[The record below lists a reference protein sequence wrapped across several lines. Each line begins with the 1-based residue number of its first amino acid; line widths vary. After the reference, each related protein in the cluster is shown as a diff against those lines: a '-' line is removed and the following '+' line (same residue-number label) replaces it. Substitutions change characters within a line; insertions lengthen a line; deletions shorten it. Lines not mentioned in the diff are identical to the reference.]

1 MTNLYLIR
9 NCGCDDETCGL
20 VRMNDEQF
28 EFFKTTIENLN
39 SNSTYGCMPRIHV
52 YKIDE
57 SMLQEAVDDDYPEH
71 VMPLDGRKY
80 VFTDRMVIYCGE
92 IKEVIGNER

>member
-39 SNSTYGCMPRIHV
+39 SNSTYGCMPTIHV

-57 SMLQEAVDDDYPEH
+57 SMLREPTDDDYLER
-71 VMPLDGRKY
+71 VMPLDGRRY
-80 VFTDRMVIYCGE
+80 VFAERVALYNDENRRGDL
-92 IKEVIGNER
+92 NEY